1 MNSKRRIFACII
13 SVLTFMYIS
22 CYTTF
27 ANAVDTINDP
37 ATDPII
43 SSDVPMDPVPSEE
56 PSSEEP
62 IPSEEP
68 SSEEPIPSE
77 EPSSEEPISS
87 EEPSSEEPPID
98 EPTSSEDPYESIPSP
113 DDDPVSNIV
122 VSSESRPE
130 YVIPGND
137 DNNNYYDPGYSYQ
150 GDPVASLYDV
160 STVIDTNELN
170 ADDWNI
176 VLNFDT
182 SSVGNAN
189 MGLKDFSFIKN
200 NTGDGAEEDDGQ
212 WILYTGYVLLALG
225 IIGILYVIISTIYR
239 IKHKDKYDKIL
250 KERRQQKKTNKKS
263 SSGLKAGHYS

>member
-1 MNSKRRIFACII
+1 MNSKCRIFSCII
-13 SVLTFMYIS
+13 LILTFMYIS

-27 ANAVDTINDP
+27 ANTVNEPI
-37 ATDPII
+37 TDPII
-43 SSDVPMDPVPSEE
+43 SSNVPDD
-56 PSSEEP
+56 P

-68 SSEEPIPSE
+68 SSEEPIPSD
-77 EPSSEEPISS
+77 EPSSEEPIPSDVPSS
-87 EEPSSEEPPID
+87 EEPIPSDEPSSEEPPIN
-98 EPTSSEDPYESIPSP
+98 EPASSEDPYESIPVPSN
-113 DDDPVSNIV
+113 DPVSNNNE
-122 VSSESRPE
+122 SSESQPE
-130 YVIPGND
+130 YIIPSSDG
-137 DNNNYYDPGYSYQ
+137 NNYYDPGDSYQ

-189 MGLKDFSFIKN
+189 MGLKDFNFIKN
-200 NTGDGAEEDDGQ
+200 NTGDGADEDDGQ
-212 WILYTGYVLLALG
+212 WILYTGYVLLIIG
-225 IIGILYVIISTIYR
+225 IIGVLYVIISTIYR

-250 KERRQQKKTNKKS
+250 KQRKQEKKANKKS

>member
-27 ANAVDTINDP
+27 ANAVDTIGEPD
-37 ATDPII
+37 TDPII
-43 SSDVPMDPVPSEE
+43 SSDVSV
-56 PSSEEP
+56 EP

-68 SSEEPIPSE
+68 SSEDPIPSD
-77 EPSSEEPISS
+77 EPSSEDPIPSDEPSS
-87 EEPSSEEPPID
+87 EDPIFSDEPSSEEPPID
-98 EPTSSEDPYESIPSP
+98 EPTSSEDPYESIPDTSN
-113 DDDPVSNIV
+113 DPVQNNNE
-122 VSSESRPE
+122 SSESQPE

-137 DNNNYYDPGYSYQ
+137 DNNYYDPGYSYQ

-160 STVIDTNELN
+160 STVIDTNELD

-182 SSVGNAN
+182 SSIGNAN
-189 MGLKDFSFIKN
+189 MGLKDFNFIKN
-200 NTGDGAEEDDGQ
+200 NTGDGSDEDDSQ

-250 KERRQQKKTNKKS
+250 KERKQEKKTNKKS